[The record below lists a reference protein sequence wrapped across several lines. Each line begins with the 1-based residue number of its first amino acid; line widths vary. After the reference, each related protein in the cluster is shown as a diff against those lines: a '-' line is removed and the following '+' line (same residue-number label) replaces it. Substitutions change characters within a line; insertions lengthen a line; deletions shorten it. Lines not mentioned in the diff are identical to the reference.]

1 MKYLIVGLGNPGAEY
16 VHTRHN
22 IGFDVLDRLARK
34 NDLSF
39 EAARLADHALLK
51 YKGRQ
56 YHLIKP
62 MTFMNLSGRA
72 VKYWLDKLKLSPAE
86 LLVVVD
92 DIALPPGKLRLRPG
106 GSDGGHNGLKS
117 IQESIATTQYPRLR
131 FGVGNDFSKGR
142 QSDYVLSPWPEE
154 QWKAVQSKI
163 DLAGEI
169 ILNFGF
175 MGLQRTMNLYNKN

>member
-1 MKYLIVGLGNPGAEY
+1 LKYLIVGLGNPGPEY

-22 IGFDVLDRLARK
+22 IGFDVLDRLAAK
-34 NDLSF
+34 HDLKF
-39 EAARLADHALLK
+39 EPSRLADYALLK

-72 VKYWLDKLKLSPAE
+72 VKYWLDKLKVAPSE
-86 LLVVVD
+86 MLVVVD
-92 DIALPPGKLRLRPG
+92 DIALPVGKLRLRPG

-117 IQESIATTQYPRLR
+117 IQDSIGTTQYPRLR
-131 FGVGNDFSKGR
+131 FGVGNNFSKGR
-142 QSDYVLSPWPEE
+142 QAEYVLSRWSEE
-154 QWKAVQSKI
+154 EWKAIQPKI
-163 DLAGEI
+163 ELAGEI

-175 MGLQRTMNLYNKN
+175 LGLERTMNLYNKN